1 MRLGLIAF
9 LCLFLVDQVKG
20 QRFGGNPTS
29 LKWKSINK
37 PGATIIYPS
46 GMDSSADRIAKWT
59 TAMDNVSTGKL
70 GDFRRSIPIVLQ
82 NLPVISNAYVGLGPW
97 RSEFYTFPPQN
108 GLELGTTNWMDNLI
122 VHEYRH
128 AHQFSNFRRGLSKFA
143 YLVARLLRQE
153 KANSAAIPDWFFEGR
168 IPLALLLFQD

>member
-1 MRLGLIAF
+1 MRFSLVAVF
-9 LCLFLVDQVKG
+9 SLFFMVG
-20 QRFGGNPTS
+20 ANAQRFGGNPTS

-108 GLELGTTNWMDNLI
+108 GLELGTTNWMDNLV

-128 AHQFSNFRRGLSKFA
+128 AAVFVRRPWRFAADGLILGDCSNDHTLS
-143 YLVARLLRQE
+143 
-153 KANSAAIPDWFFEGR
+153 SW
-168 IPLALLLFQD
+168 